1 MNKTFVEPQQS
12 VISLSSADIICTS
25 ATTTTC
31 AHPVPGAGQDELGEM
46 GV

>member
-1 MNKTFVEPQQS
+1 MKKTFVEPQQS

-25 ATTTTC
+25 ATTTC
-31 AHPVPGAGQDELGEM
+31 AHSVLIPGTNETNEM